1 MISMLCCCRV
11 VAGRN
16 ESLAMRVEALQ
27 AEKDQLDVCIAQLS
41 KYIKATD
48 NSHMKT
54 KVNI

>member
-1 MISMLCCCRV
+1 MLYCCRV
-11 VAGRN
+11 FAGSN
-16 ESLAMRVEALQ
+16 ERLATRGEALQ

-41 KYIKATD
+41 NYIKATD